1 MSNHEPPPPPEHQS
15 GTIPAPAPPM
25 RSKTDL
31 QTAIRRDRRAVL
43 VVNTRSR
50 RGQRHYDSA
59 GDQLT
64 AAGFDLLGC
73 YGVDQPG
80 QLTATLT
87 AAIAR
92 QPDLLIAGGGDGT
105 ISEAARHLAHRDMAL
120 GVLPL
125 GTTNNFAR
133 TLGVPLTL
141 ATAIA
146 VLTDGKVADIDLGQ
160 AGDHLF
166 ANLVSVG
173 VSAQVAAHVPAGLK
187 RLAGR
192 AAYPLTALTRL
203 PGHRAFHARITTDG
217 RTRQLRT
224 HQLNIANG
232 SFHAGTPITSDASAD
247 DRLLLAYAL
256 GAHARRNLLA
266 ATLRHVLT
274 GRRRALTDAPFL
286 ATGDLWLETDPP
298 LPLDIDGEIRG
309 HTPVRICIVPNAL
322 RVMVTPDFPDT

>member
-1 MSNHEPPPPPEHQS
+1 
-15 GTIPAPAPPM
+15 M

-43 VVNTRSR
+43 VINTRSR
-50 RGQRHYDSA
+50 RGRRHYDSA

-73 YGVDQPG
+73 FGVDQPG

-87 AAIAR
+87 AAITR

-133 TLGVPLTL
+133 TLGIPLTL
-141 ATAIA
+141 TTAIA
-146 VLTDGKVADIDLGQ
+146 ILTGGKVADIDLGQ
-160 AGDHLF
+160 VGGRLF

-187 RLAGR
+187 RLVGR

-203 PGHRAFHARITTDG
+203 PGHQAFHARITTADG
-217 RTRQLRT
+217 HTRQLRT

-256 GAHARRNLLA
+256 GAHARRHLLA
-266 ATLRHVLT
+266 ATLRHIVT

-298 LPLDIDGEIRG
+298 LALDIDGEIRG
-309 HTPVRICIVPNAL
+309 HTPARIRIVPNAL
-322 RVMVTPDFPDT
+322 RVMVAPDFPDI

>member
-1 MSNHEPPPPPEHQS
+1 
-15 GTIPAPAPPM
+15 M

-31 QTAIRRDRRAVL
+31 LRAIRRDRRAVL
-43 VVNTRSR
+43 VINTRSR
-50 RGQRHYDSA
+50 RGQRHYRSTH
-59 GDQLT
+59 DQLT
-64 AAGFDLLGC
+64 AAGFELLDC
-73 YGVDQPG
+73 FGVDQPG
-80 QLTATLT
+80 QLTTTLT

-92 QPDLLIAGGGDGT
+92 QPDLLIVGGGDGT
-105 ISEAARHLAHRDMAL
+105 ISEAARNLAHRDMAL

-133 TLGVPLTL
+133 TLGIPLTL
-141 ATAIA
+141 TAAIA
-146 VLTDGKVADIDLGQ
+146 VLTDGKVADVDLGR

-166 ANLVSVG
+166 ANLVSLG
-173 VSAQVAAHVPAGLK
+173 VSAQVATHVPAGLK

-203 PGHRAFHARITTDG
+203 PGHQPFQARITTRDG
-217 RTRQLRT
+217 HIRQLGT

-232 SFHAGTPITSDASAD
+232 SFHAGIPITGDASAD

-256 GAHARRNLLA
+256 GADARRQLLV
-266 ATLRHVLT
+266 ATLRHILT
-274 GRRRALTDAPFL
+274 GRRRTLTDAPFL
-286 ATGDLWLETDPP
+286 ATDALRLETDPP

-309 HTPVRICIVPNAL
+309 RTPVRISIVPNAL